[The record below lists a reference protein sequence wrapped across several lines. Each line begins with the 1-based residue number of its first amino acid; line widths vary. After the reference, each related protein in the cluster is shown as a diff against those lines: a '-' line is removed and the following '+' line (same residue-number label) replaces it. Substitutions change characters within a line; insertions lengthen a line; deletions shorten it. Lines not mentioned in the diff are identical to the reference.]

1 MAYLVSWAF
10 GVVNLLRWDLDWD
23 DDLEDVSGNFKGIC
37 VYILRINETEVVGR
51 MHPEAQGRNQNE
63 KEIQS

>member
-1 MAYLVSWAF
+1 M
-10 GVVNLLRWDLDWD
+10 DWD